1 MHVLIFLCGICLGSL
16 GGFLLALLLL
26 HGRAVSLAGELPD
39 SQNRMAPSSR
49 AASRWPQPESRW
61 PYAPPA
67 SLHARSGEMPTPGWM
82 K

>member
-1 MHVLIFLCGICLGSL
+1 MQVLIFLGGMCLGSL

-39 SQNRMAPSSR
+39 SQNRMEPSFR
-49 AASRWPQPESRW
+49 PAARWPEPESRW

-67 SLHARSGEMPTPGWM
+67 SLHARTGEMPAPGWM